1 MSRGLSRNV
10 RDIYFGPF
18 LRGILEEN
26 FQWDRCGPLSQEC
39 ERFFVQEACFYATR
53 LERLFMVR
61 FPFKILGIFRVPA
74 QFSQENKALLSY
86 HGGT

>member
-1 MSRGLSRNV
+1 M

-18 LRGILEEN
+18 FHGMLEEN

-53 LERLFMVR
+53 LERQVMGGL
-61 FPFKILGIFRVPA
+61 PLKIIGSGGYNWYNAL
-74 QFSQENKALLSY
+74 QEIRSC
-86 HGGT
+86 